1 MKEWFISIYMVTSI
15 HLNKNR
21 NIKSVIRFEYQ
32 LKYKRQLFDKG
43 YTPNWTEEIFI
54 FDKIK
59 YTNPITYQL
68 KDLKNEKI

>member
-21 NIKSVIRFEYQ
+21 NIKSVIRFEYL

-54 FDKIK
+54 IDKIK